1 MAAAA
6 TYEEIAQ
13 LVGDL
18 DEPTLDRIREV
29 GASVAEVAE
38 AVHRLRD
45 GAPLDEPPAPVSS
58 TRVAEVR
65 AILEEHAAPPHGD
78 AARPIDPRPLYGESV
93 TSD

>member
-1 MAAAA
+1 MVATA

-13 LVGDL
+13 LVGDA
-18 DEPTLDRIREV
+18 DDSTLDRIRQI
-29 GASVAEVAE
+29 GASLSEIAE

-45 GAPLDEPPAPVSS
+45 GSRVDEQPLSSSS

-65 AILEEHAAPPHGD
+65 AILEEHAAPPHDDDDDG
-78 AARPIDPRPLYGESV
+78 RPFYVDSI